1 MYIAYDTTTMKI
13 TVHCSFQ
20 FEKEPK
26 NHARRCCRWSKYF
39 FCCVVCFATSASLA
53 VKTMLTSYSTLHSSV
68 LYVYLMWVYNII
80 ALSLNGNKNVFKK
93 YDTRRCSLQKRMSS
107 TYCGR
112 MAHASDKQTFYLR
125 LTIGAMGKIREQ
137 STNRHNGYYD
147 KVCIIIIIY
156 FFRNQ

>member
-1 MYIAYDTTTMKI
+1 MLPMEQIFFLLCGLFCHFCFFSCQNNADQLQYVTQQC
-13 TVHCSFQ
+13 TV
-20 FEKEPK
+20 
-26 NHARRCCRWSKYF
+26 R
-39 FCCVVCFATSASLA
+39 TSILCEFII
-53 VKTMLTSYSTLHSSV
+53 Y
-68 LYVYLMWVYNII
+68 II